1 MCSKYL
7 IYEKN
12 RLKVYREPRFSND
25 LICACET
32 LEDAEEMVLTLTEDY
47 EYRCFCENCQYF
59 NVKDSLTLLKIV
71 PKFSWDKYTI
81 KQIGC

>member
-47 EYRCFCENCQYF
+47 EYRCFCENC
-59 NVKDSLTLLKIV
+59 
-71 PKFSWDKYTI
+71 
-81 KQIGC
+81 

>member
-1 MCSKYL
+1 MCGKYL

-12 RLKVYREPRFSND
+12 RLKAYREPRFSND

-32 LEDAEEMVLTLTEDY
+32 LEDAEEMVLALTEDY

-59 NVKDSLTLLKIV
+59 SVKDSLTLLKIV